1 MVKSSRQWIVYSV
14 IRVAIFAVVLIVLLL
29 IGVNVWVSAIA
40 AALIGLCVSYIALR
54 GPRDE
59 VAKSFVR
66 IRETKDVDSDNDI
79 ENEAL
84 DRMEDGRTKPVE

>member
-1 MVKSSRQWIVYSV
+1 VRASRQWIVYSV
-14 IRVAIFAVVLIVLLL
+14 IRVAIFAVVLAVLL
-29 IGVNVWVSAIA
+29 IVGVNVWIAAIA

-66 IRETKDVDSDNDI
+66 LRATKDDDLDNDI

-84 DRMEDGRTKPVE
+84 DRMEDGRTRPLE